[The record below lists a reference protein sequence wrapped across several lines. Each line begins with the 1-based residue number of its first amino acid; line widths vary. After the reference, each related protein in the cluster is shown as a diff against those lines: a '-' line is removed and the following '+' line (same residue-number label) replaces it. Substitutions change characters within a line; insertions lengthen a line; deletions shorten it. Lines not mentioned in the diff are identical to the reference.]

1 VENRSTKFAETRTLQ
16 KPWQLALGL
25 ALALLAATSM
35 WFYVDRILVGHQVAD
50 AAAHDRPRGNLSDLY
65 PRWLG
70 ARELLLHQR
79 NPYSDEVALE
89 IQKGYYGRALDPS
102 RPGDPKD
109 RQGFAYPVYVVFLL
123 APLVGFSFHGV
134 QLVFYWLLIALT
146 AATVPLWLRALGWRA
161 SPLAIAIAIALTL
174 GSVPAVQGIKLQQL
188 SLLVAALLA
197 GSAACVASGFLFCGG
212 AILALATIKPQL
224 AWPMVLWLLGW
235 TVSNWKTRQRLVFGF
250 ATIMGAL
257 LIAAEWVLPGWIK
270 MFLEAIRQYHQYTQ
284 NESVLDQLVNWAV
297 GGYGGQILAA
307 VACFLSALLLW
318 KLRREAPSS
327 AGFAGAL
334 AVILALTVLVIP
346 MYAPYNQVLLLPAIL
361 FLAREQFLARNPA
374 RPAESRSGGP
384 LSWATGLALA
394 WQWIA
399 SLGLSALWLVSR
411 DAALGGWKAPFY
423 ATFALPVLIF
433 AATMLAARN
442 PRSALRAHPSTG

>member
-1 VENRSTKFAETRTLQ
+1 LQ
-16 KPWQLALGL
+16 KRWQLALWL
-25 ALALLAATSM
+25 FLALLEATSM

-50 AAAHDRPRGNLSDLY
+50 AVANDRPRGNLSDLY

-123 APLVGFSFHGV
+123 APLVGFSFHTV
-134 QLVFYWLLIALT
+134 QLFFYWLLIAVT
-146 AATVPLWLRALGWRA
+146 AATVPLWLRALSWR
-161 SPLAIAIAIALTL
+161 PPPVAIAIAIALTL

-197 GSAACVASGFLFCGG
+197 GSAACVAGGYFFCGG

-224 AWPMVLWLLGW
+224 AWPMVLWFLGW
-235 TVSNWKTRQRLVFGF
+235 AVSHWKARRRLVFGF
-250 ATIMGAL
+250 AVIMGAL

-284 NESVLDQLVNWAV
+284 NESVLDQLVNGAL
-297 GGYGGQILAA
+297 GSYGGDILAA
-307 VACFLSALLLW
+307 IACFASMLLLW
-318 KLRREAPSS
+318 KLRREASGS
-327 AGFAGAL
+327 AGFGGSL
-334 AVILALTVLVIP
+334 VVVLSLTVLVVP
-346 MYAPYNQVLLLPAIL
+346 MFAPYNQVLLLPAIL
-361 FLAREQFLARNPA
+361 FLAREQFPA
-374 RPAESRSGGP
+374 RDLVLQAESRSGGP
-384 LSWATGLALA
+384 LSWAAGLALA

-399 SLGLSALWLVSR
+399 SLGLSALWFVSR
-411 DAALGGWKAPFY
+411 DAAFSGWKAPFY
-423 ATFALPVLIF
+423 ATFALPVLIL
-433 AATMLAARN
+433 AAAMLAAWH
-442 PRSALRAHPSTG
+442 PRSALRAHEPTG

>member
-307 VACFLSALLLW
+307 VA
-318 KLRREAPSS
+318 
-327 AGFAGAL
+327 
-334 AVILALTVLVIP
+334 
-346 MYAPYNQVLLLPAIL
+346 
-361 FLAREQFLARNPA
+361 
-374 RPAESRSGGP
+374 
-384 LSWATGLALA
+384 
-394 WQWIA
+394 
-399 SLGLSALWLVSR
+399 
-411 DAALGGWKAPFY
+411 
-423 ATFALPVLIF
+423 
-433 AATMLAARN
+433 
-442 PRSALRAHPSTG
+442 